1 MLEKVLWHI
10 HNWFEREVMSGTFSI
25 SGGAIEVEGLQDGQ
39 WFRVVGSTF
48 NDGLHRQGDD
58 DMTDEEFTGEVWLL
72 AIPKVVEELA
82 DDIEAWCNANA
93 KAIDGPYQS
102 ESFGGYSYT
111 KGSGASG
118 GSFDWQD
125 RFRSR
130 LSPWRKVG

>member
-10 HNWFEREVMSGTFSI
+10 HNWFERDIVSGTFSV
-25 SGGAIEVEGLQDGQ
+25 SGGSLDVPGLQDGQ

-48 NDGLHRQGDD
+48 NDGLHRQGED
-58 DMTDEEFTGEVWLL
+58 DMADEEFTGEVWLL

-82 DDIEAWCNANA
+82 DDIEVWCNANA

-118 GSFDWQD
+118 GGYDWQD
-125 RFRSR
+125 RFRTR
-130 LSPWRKVG
+130 LSPWRKIG